1 MEKKIPNE
9 LSREFLGVVGLNP
22 WISHDSSSRVQM
34 FSSHIGQ
41 ALVVKGSTIRRC
53 QTGME
58 REFGKYT
65 FSTKIPADAQIIKI
79 VERYKRTY
87 MYDSIAFNPQ
97 TLIIYEEV
105 ETKRIGCISLQ
116 NHCSYH
122 QYFGF
127 EYKNT
132 PELSKLRVGQYV
144 QGGTVLQDSPSITPD
159 KNYKYGVECN
169 MAFMTHPAVAEDG
182 VMISRDVLDKFAFKT
197 YETRV
202 VEFGNKRFPLNLYG
216 DKDNYKPFPDI
227 GDRIREDGILM
238 GLRTYSDTLSVV
250 EQSAEDL
257 MQVDFVHDRLVY
269 AGGAGGRVIDIRV
282 QHERDNPQAGTP
294 VGMEEQA
301 TKYDTARRQFYQEIL
316 DEHNRL
322 RHERGQNLHLTPEFQ
337 RMVVEAIS
345 VVGETR
351 DKKRV
356 MKLYRQ
362 APLDDWRIEFVVEY
376 EITPTIGF
384 KLTET
389 HGGKGVIC
397 KIAEPHEMPVDEDGN
412 RADIVMDPNSTM
424 SRMNLGRLYEQY
436 INAASRDVAKQI
448 VQRLGFKGQEPESL
462 PPAVVLSTLES
473 VEKQTP
479 ELLDTVWNY
488 LLGYYQIVS
497 PKMYIWFTTG
507 QYKGTRL
514 DHLAAVVR
522 DGIYLYIPPESEVE
536 MSEVVQQLE
545 RQYRPTYGPV
555 TYVGNS
561 GQKITTKSPVR
572 IGSLYVILLEKI
584 GDDWTAVSS
593 AKLQHY
599 GVLSQVTNADKY
611 SQPTRNQ
618 AIRAL
623 GEAEVRIYVS
633 YVGSKTTADI
643 LDRNANPV
651 THEEALKTLL
661 TSDKPTNITQ
671 LVDRNKTPMG
681 GSKPLQ
687 LVRHIAECGGWRFCH
702 IPDTNS

>member
-1 MEKKIPNE
+1 MEHKVPNQ

-41 ALVVKGSTIRRC
+41 ALVVKGSTVRRC

-65 FSTKIPADAQIIKI
+65 FATKIPVDAHIIKI

-87 MYDSIAFNPQ
+87 VHDSIAFNPQ
-97 TLIIYEEV
+97 TLVIYEEV

-144 QGGTVLQDSPSITPD
+144 QGGTVLQDSPSIDAD

-169 MAFMTHPAVAEDG
+169 FAFMTHPAVSEDG

-216 DKDNYKPFPDI
+216 DKDHYKPFPDI
-227 GDRIREDGILM
+227 GDRIREDGLLM
-238 GLRTYSDTLSVV
+238 ATRTYNDTLSVV
-250 EQSAEDL
+250 EQSVQDL
-257 MQVDFVHDRLVY
+257 TEVDFVHDKLFY
-269 AGGAGGRVIDIRV
+269 AGGPGGRVVDIRV
-282 QHERDNPQAGTP
+282 QHERDNPQIGTP
-294 VGMEEQA
+294 IGMESQA
-301 TKYDTARRQFYQEIL
+301 MKYDDARRQFYQEIL

-397 KIAEPHEMPVDEDGN
+397 HIAEPHEMPVDEAGN

-436 INAASRDVAKQI
+436 INAASRDVAKQ
-448 VQRLGFKGQEPESL
+448 VRYRLGLEGKSVDTLPER
-462 PPAVVLSTLES
+462 VVRSELER
-473 VEKQTP
+473 VEKETP
-479 ELLDTVWNY
+479 DFFNTAWDY
-488 LLGYYQIVS
+488 LMGYYEIVS

-507 QYKGTRL
+507 QYKGSRL
-514 DHLAAVVR
+514 DHLTAVAR
-522 DGIYLYIPPESEVE
+522 DGIYLYIPPESDVE
-536 MSEVVQQLE
+536 MTDVVKELE
-545 RQYRPTYGPV
+545 QWYRPTYGPV

-561 GQKITTKSPVR
+561 GQRITTKNPVR
-572 IGSLYVILLEKI
+572 IGSLYVILLEKT

-611 SQPTRNQ
+611 SQPSRNQ

-633 YVGSKTTADI
+633 YVGPKTTADI
-643 LDRNANPV
+643 LDKNANPI
-651 THEEALKTLL
+651 THEEGLKTILL
-661 TSDKPTNITQ
+661 SEKPTNITE

-687 LVRHIAECGGWRFCH
+687 LVNHIAECGGWRFRYL
-702 IPDTNS
+702 PDTTV